1 MPHVKATAGQPTN
14 KMPVPEHVV
23 IPMSMHIGAP
33 AEPVVK
39 KGDTVMVGTV
49 IGKAGG
55 FVSANI
61 YSSVSGTVQDIAPLR
76 MVNGAMTTAV
86 AIKTDGAQTVDPACV
101 PPVVTDKASLLA
113 AVQACGLVG
122 VGGAGFPT
130 HVKLAA
136 NTIDTLLINAAE
148 CEPYLTTDCREMLE
162 CSDTIISGITAVMKY
177 CEIPHCIIGI
187 ERNKPECI
195 DLLTSLTREMKGVEV
210 KGLPMRYPQGAEK
223 TLVETCTGREVPQVG
238 PSGKPGLP
246 ADVGCVIMNVTS
258 VSTLGKFLK
267 TGIPLVT
274 KRVTVEGDAI
284 ARPQNIEVPIGTLY
298 RDVIDACG
306 GVKEGVEL
314 GKIIFGGPMM
324 GGAAPS
330 ADFPVLKQNNGLL
343 LFSKK
348 AAVLAAGLIF
358 GVQALVLVAVTTLA
372 CVAFE
377 YIYEKLLKKS
387 NTVGDLSAVVTGI
400 ILALNMPVGMPLW
413 IAVVGAFIAIVITKQ
428 LFGGLGYNFANPAL
442 VGRIV
447 LFLGFTSRMTAYVYP
462 DMAVDAL
469 ASATP
474 LAVADKTTLPLLDVF
489 LGFRGGMMGE
499 VCVLA
504 ILLGFAY
511 LVATRTIQATI
522 PVTIVATVFVLTALN
537 TGSAYTALIECMSGG
552 LLFGAVFMA
561 TDYVTSPFTTKG
573 KLFYGVFIGLITFL
587 IRHFGSMNEG
597 MSYAILLGNL
607 MTPWFNAWG
616 HQTPLGYKKPKKAKK
631 GGAE

>member
-1 MPHVKATAGQPTN
+1 MEDRLIVTASPHIRDASTTRGLMGN
-14 KMPVPEHVV
+14 VV
-23 IPMSMHIGAP
+23 IA
-33 AEPVVK
+33 
-39 KGDTVMVGTV
+39 
-49 IGKAGG
+49 
-55 FVSANI
+55 
-61 YSSVSGTVQDIAPLR
+61 
-76 MVNGAMTTAV
+76 
-86 AIKTDGAQTVDPACV
+86 
-101 PPVVTDKASLLA
+101 LL
-113 AVQACGLVG
+113 
-122 VGGAGFPT
+122 P
-130 HVKLAA
+130 
-136 NTIDTLLINAAE
+136 
-148 CEPYLTTDCREMLE
+148 
-162 CSDTIISGITAVMKY
+162 
-177 CEIPHCIIGI
+177 
-187 ERNKPECI
+187 
-195 DLLTSLTREMKGVEV
+195 
-210 KGLPMRYPQGAEK
+210 
-223 TLVETCTGREVPQVG
+223 
-238 PSGKPGLP
+238 
-246 ADVGCVIMNVTS
+246 
-258 VSTLGKFLK
+258 
-267 TGIPLVT
+267 
-274 KRVTVEGDAI
+274 
-284 ARPQNIEVPIGTLY
+284 
-298 RDVIDACG
+298 
-306 GVKEGVEL
+306 
-314 GKIIFGGPMM
+314 
-324 GGAAPS
+324 
-330 ADFPVLKQNNGLL
+330 
-343 LFSKK
+343 
-348 AAVLAAGLIF
+348 AVLAAGLIF

-377 YIYEKLLKKS
+377 YIYEKLLKKP

-413 IAVVGAFIAIVITKQ
+413 IAVVGAFVAIVITKQ

-616 HQTPLGYKKPKKAKK
+616 HHCSGCDLPGLQRAAGC
-631 GGAE
+631 AERHHRPHHCGKHPSRDPGRLCLRPARGHDHRQHDCHRRSDHRQRRGCCQDRERRCRRQGCGLRLLRQGRHGLRCL